1 MHEPRHGVTDTD
13 MRSKRKVKVSIDG
26 RTVTLELDPVEIKE
40 FEIR

>member
-1 MHEPRHGVTDTD
+1 MTDTD